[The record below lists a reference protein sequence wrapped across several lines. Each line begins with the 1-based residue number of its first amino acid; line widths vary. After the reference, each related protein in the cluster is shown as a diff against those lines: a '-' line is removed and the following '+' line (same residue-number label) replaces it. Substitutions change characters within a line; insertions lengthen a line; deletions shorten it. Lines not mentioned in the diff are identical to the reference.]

1 MKRVFFRGVVFSSL
15 LVAAPLCTAFAADM
29 AVKAP
34 APAAASDPWT
44 GAYVG
49 GSVGG
54 MWSNEKW
61 TTVTTFPFLAFPITG
76 PNNPASLDGSGVR
89 AGGYIGYNVKISPL
103 WVAGLEGD
111 LAYTK
116 FTTSVSP
123 FPGTPGGANGGG
135 PTDTDT
141 VKLGWDASIRGRLGY
156 LINPTVL
163 LYGTGGVAWQEITTN
178 STCAAG
184 GGFCGG
190 AFTSGNAS
198 TDKAGWTLGGGIE
211 AALTNHWFARAEY
224 RFSDFGRVTNV
235 LPPAPAAGLTS
246 SISVKTN
253 IADVG
258 LAYKF

>member
-1 MKRVFFRGVVFSSL
+1 MKQVVLGGVVLSTL

-44 GAYVG
+44 GAYFGGTVG
-49 GSVGG
+49 GI
-54 MWSNEKW
+54 WSNSKW
-61 TTVTTFPFLAFPITG
+61 TTVGGFPG
-76 PNNPASLDGSGVR
+76 PFAINGTNNPASLNGSGVR
-89 AGGYIGYNVKISPL
+89 AGGYIGYNFKFAPL

-111 LAYTK
+111 LAYAK
-116 FTTSVSP
+116 FTKSVSP
-123 FPGTPGGANGGG
+123 FPGVVTSIP
-135 PTDTDT
+135 PDTDT
-141 VKLGWDASIRGRLGY
+141 LKLGWDASIRGRLGY
-156 LINPTVL
+156 LIAPTVL
-163 LYGTGGVAWQEITTN
+163 LYGTAGVAWQEITTN
-178 STCAAG
+178 SICPNGA
-184 GGFCGG
+184 GFCGAG
-190 AFTSGNAS
+190 TPFTSGNVS

-224 RFSDFGRVTNV
+224 RYSDFGHVTNL
-235 LPPAPAAGLTS
+235 LPPAPFVGLNS